1 MLNIASCNSLVVL
14 KCKFVNVTQPHSSL
28 AGNLEH
34 VAMCVVFAGNEDKMQ
49 VTVQYVHKYSIP
61 LLGVYNV
68 PLHKYIRCSS
78 FEVFNSVITRL
89 NRHLHEMAQRTQS
102 MTRNFDFELPSIAH
116 LSIMD
121 AADNIP

>member
-1 MLNIASCNSLVVL
+1 V
-14 KCKFVNVTQPHSSL
+14 
-28 AGNLEH
+28 
-34 VAMCVVFAGNEDKMQ
+34 CVVYAGNEDKMQ

-102 MTRNFDFELPSIAH
+102 MTRNTDFELPSVAH

-121 AADNIP
+121 AADHIP